1 MTEKDLKEK
10 LLNIVEQEIE
20 HLVSF
25 HTAAENEQE
34 WNLNEIYERMDTIF
48 PLPLEDR
55 IKIEDFRKQ
64 IQGSWDK
71 SNDLIKRRNAIKRAV
86 VLSNA
91 TTKVK
96 VGIEEFTVAEAIE
109 MKNTGMQF
117 KKELLN
123 QLNRQYVDAIRIT
136 EKENGETLQSKA
148 ENYVIGLYGS
158 KEGKVNTEEIENTKK
173 QFIVNNTFE
182 LVDPIKVREKID
194 ALEKEIS
201 EFETEIDSCL
211 SVSNSLTEI
220 VIEY

>member
-1 MTEKDLKEK
+1 MTTEKITIHKALAELK
-10 LLNIVEQEIE
+10 IIG
-20 HLVSF
+20 
-25 HTAAENEQE
+25 
-34 WNLNEIYERMDTIF
+34 
-48 PLPLEDR
+48 DR
-55 IKIEDFRKQ
+55 INNSISSSIFIKANKHSNEKINGVPINEFKSQ
-64 IQGSWDK
+64 IQGNWDK

-109 MKNTGMQF
+109 MKNTGMQY

-123 QLNRQYVDAIRIT
+123 QLNRQYIEAIRIT

-158 KEGKVNTEEIENTKK
+158 KEGKVNSEEIENTKK

-194 ALEKEIS
+194 NLEKEIS
-201 EFETEIDSCL
+201 EFETEIDSSL

-220 VIEY
+220 EINY

>member
-1 MTEKDLKEK
+1 MTTETMTIHKALAELK
-10 LLNIVEQEIE
+10 IIG
-20 HLVSF
+20 
-25 HTAAENEQE
+25 
-34 WNLNEIYERMDTIF
+34 
-48 PLPLEDR
+48 DR
-55 IKIEDFRKQ
+55 INSSISTATFIKANKHSNEKINGVPINEFKSQ

-71 SNDLIKRRNAIKRAV
+71 SNDLIKRRNAIKRAT

-91 TTKVK
+91 ITKVK

-109 MKNTGMQF
+109 MKNTGVQY
-117 KKELLN
+117 KKELLSM
-123 QLNRQYVDAIRIT
+123 LNRQYIDAIRIT

-173 QFIVNNTFE
+173 QFILNNTFE

-201 EFETEIDSCL
+201 EFESEIDAALSC
-211 SVSNSLTEI
+211 SNALTEI
-220 VIEY
+220 TIEY